1 MKKRNMSLILALALI
16 LCLVPATALADS
28 TSVPSEVTEP
38 VTISKDTTITG
49 TVNVTGNGKIIV
61 KKGAMLTI
69 DEGATL
75 NLLGSNLTYNDA
87 ATTSNRIL
95 QIENGAYL
103 NIYGTLKTKFHDF
116 SDILQLG
123 TMWIDKTAVIKLG
136 TGANDPTSASA
147 SELCTYFGEG
157 GFVTLSGDNVYIA
170 QVPNDSTDITK
181 GYTYTLFGGTATTH
195 RVNQGG
201 GEVPFKIYGN
211 DEFIIEYGA
220 VLDASDDSNNPTF
233 ALDSTSASKTP
244 LTIYTGAKLI
254 ADSDVLSAVF
264 GKEGNQKITSGTYT
278 ADPTSYI
285 DTENCKVVDNGDGK
299 YTVEPKKG
307 YITNIDIKLAEPSI
321 GKTPASTYT
330 WTVKPEGSATVGET
344 AWFKMS
350 KEKYE
355 DPDTEYDLEKVGEN
369 EKFQKDYYYVFA
381 TYFALGD
388 GYGASYD
395 KLTVTVNG
403 KEAEDVFVVKIKKGD
418 KYIDAVE
425 VDMTYDPL
433 TETEKAKSPA
443 TGDNSELGLFAVAGL
458 ISAVGVALLLRRKQ
472 SM

>member
-16 LCLVPATALADS
+16 LCLVPATAFADS
-28 TSVPSEVTEP
+28 TAVPNEVTDI

-49 TVNVTGNGKIIV
+49 TVNVTGDGKIIV

-69 DEGATL
+69 DKGATL

-95 QIENGAYL
+95 QIEKGAYL

-123 TMWIDKTAVIKLG
+123 TMWIDKNAVIDLG
-136 TGANDPTSASA
+136 TGASAATA
-147 SELCTYFGEG
+147 SKLCTYFGEG

-195 RVNQGG
+195 RVNQGS

-220 VLDASDDSNNPTF
+220 TLDASDDSSNNPTF

-244 LTIYTGAKLI
+244 LTIYTGGKLI
-254 ADSDVLSAVF
+254 ADSAVLADVL

-299 YTVEPKKG
+299 WTVEPQKG
-307 YITNIDIKLAEPSI
+307 YITNIDIKLAGPEI
-321 GKTPASTYT
+321 GKTPASTYK

-381 TYFALGD
+381 TYFALSD

-403 KEAEDVFVVKIKKGD
+403 KEAEEVFVVKIKKGD

>member
-16 LCLVPATALADS
+16 ICLVPATAFADN
-28 TSVPSEVTEP
+28 TAVPSEVTDL

-49 TVNVTGNGKIIV
+49 TVDVKGSGKIIV

-69 DEGATL
+69 DKGATL

-95 QIENGAYL
+95 QIEKGAYL
-103 NIYGTLKTKFHDF
+103 NIYGTVQTKFHDF

-123 TMWIDKTAVIKLG
+123 TMWIDKTAVIDLG
-136 TGANDPTSASA
+136 TGASTATASK
-147 SELCTYFGEG
+147 LCTYFGEG

-195 RVNQGG
+195 RVNQGS

-220 VLDASDDSNNPTF
+220 VLDASDDSSNNPTF
-233 ALDSTSASKTP
+233 ALDDTSASKTP
-244 LTIYTGAKLI
+244 LTIYNGAKLI
-254 ADSDVLSAVF
+254 ADSEVLSAVF

-285 DTENCKVVDNGDGK
+285 DTENCKVDDNGDGTW
-299 YTVEPKKG
+299 TVEPMKG
-307 YITNIDIKLAEPSI
+307 YITNIDIKFAEPSI

-403 KEAEDVFVVKIKKGD
+403 KEAEEVFVVKIKKGD

-425 VDMTYDPL
+425 VDMTYGPL
-433 TETEKAKSPA
+433 TETEKAKAPA
-443 TGDNSELGLFAVAGL
+443 TGDNNELGIFAVAGL